1 MYNIGNTNNI
11 RNMEYL
17 MKEQFTGQFWNTAGI
32 RKYLQLP
39 FNSSSHLFYLNDP
52 HESQTYR

>member
-11 RNMEYL
+11 RNMEYS
-17 MKEQFTGQFWNTAGI
+17 MKEFTGQFWNTAGT

-39 FNSSSHLFYLNDP
+39 FNSSSHLFYVNDP